1 MVEILIARFPM
12 IRNKVIYYT
21 VIVILVAI
29 LIFSGV
35 QVARYAIDTMQ
46 QKNAYDDLAAMVEQ
60 SRAEPAP
67 AVPVSPTEDQVQPT
81 AATAPAAPTEPTEPV
96 MLPEYAALYA
106 ENPDTVG
113 WLRIDGTVIN
123 YPVMQTPDRPDYYLK
138 RNFQKEQNAHGC
150 IYVRESCDVFLPS
163 DNVTIYGHHM
173 KNGSMFA
180 GLDHY
185 GKKKFWEEYPTINF
199 DTLYERNTY
208 TVFAVFVTTAT
219 VGKGFAY
226 HAFEDAADAEEFDDF
241 VAKCKELSIYDTG
254 ITPQFGDKLICLSTC
269 EYSRTNGR
277 LVVAAVRDPVTP

>member
-60 SRAEPAP
+60 SRAEPVP
-67 AVPVSPTEDQVQPT
+67 TVPVPSVQDQAQPT
-81 AATAPAAPTEPTEPV
+81 TPAEPTEPV

-113 WLRIDGTVIN
+113 WLQIDGTVIN

-150 IYVRESCDVFLPS
+150 LYVRESCDVFLPS

-180 GLDHY
+180 GLDNY
-185 GKKKFWEEYPTINF
+185 IKKDFWEEYPTINF
-199 DTLYERNTY
+199 DTLYERHTY